1 MEGRAKTYD
10 MAARRKHTVRS
21 TDSCS
26 RRVQSCG
33 SQHFLIF
40 TVIFTVLLFFI
51 GTGFFSKTF
60 CSDVS
65 VVEANQQIGE
75 LQYKIIEIKKGDS
88 LWSIAKENMN
98 PGFDD
103 VFSYIHEVKRC
114 NQLKSDTITAGN
126 YLMIPYYE

>member
-1 MEGRAKTYD
+1 MKRKTKAYDGRTTKNKIIT
-10 MAARRKHTVRS
+10 K
-21 TDSCS
+21 
-26 RRVQSCG
+26 QSMINE
-33 SQHFLIF
+33 SNPHYNTQHIF
-40 TVIFTVLLFFI
+40 IFTVLVTAILFFI
-51 GTGFFSKTF
+51 GTGLFSGF
-60 CSDVS
+60 ICSDVS

-75 LQYKIIEIKKGDS
+75 LQYKVIEIQKGDS

-114 NQLKSDTITAGN
+114 NQLESDTITAGN